1 MIGGVIDDTMEVKFD
16 RPDSSIVADYGN
28 GLTPKQRQGV
38 YHLSE
43 GSEIMLWIVMTA
55 VDVAD
60 PGALLLGRDRRGDGR
75 DERGGPKR
83 LPVNSCH
90 SCTPVDTLPPSPIAV
105 PPALPLFATGALI
118 VAFNWSPLAYCSSSI
133 SYAKYTECQM
143 L

>member
-1 MIGGVIDDTMEVKFD
+1 MIRGVIDDTMEVKFD

-60 PGALLLGRDRRGDGR
+60 PGSAKPFVESLRSVARSRARRRIAGRSYRRHPTR
-75 DERGGPKR
+75 S
-83 LPVNSCH
+83 LSAW
-90 SCTPVDTLPPSPIAV
+90 I
-105 PPALPLFATGALI
+105 
-118 VAFNWSPLAYCSSSI
+118 SSG
-133 SYAKYTECQM
+133 
-143 L
+143 